1 MNTIWKPPFAVEDD
15 ALADFD
21 DFDDY
26 DDEDEIDDEGMEG
39 DEDFDYDEGEDYDED
54 EFEDAFTDGDG
65 GMADSYFD
73 CVSGPRP
80 EPPSRKTAGLRNQ
93 SLSNS

>member
-1 MNTIWKPPFAVEDD
+1 MDDD

-21 DFDDY
+21 DFDD
-26 DDEDEIDDEGMEG
+26 EDEIDDEGMEEG
-39 DEDFDYDEGEDYDED
+39 DEDFDYDEDYDEDEDEDYDED
-54 EFEDAFTDGDG
+54 EFEDAFADGDG
-65 GMADSYFD
+65 GMADSYLD
-73 CVSGPRP
+73 CVSVPRP

>member
-1 MNTIWKPPFAVEDD
+1 MDDD
-15 ALADFD
+15 ALADD
-21 DFDDY
+21 DF
-26 DDEDEIDDEGMEG
+26 DDEDEIDDEGMEEG
-39 DEDFDYDEGEDYDED
+39 DEDFDYDEDYDEDEDEDYDED
-54 EFEDAFTDGDG
+54 EFEDAFADGDG